1 MKRGAAN
8 AGIVQNMYAP
18 MALAYDEIWAP
29 LLRPFGLKL
38 LLGLRLGLQASTPR
52 RVLDLGCGVGSLLP
66 DIQEQFPDAK
76 ILGSDLTE
84 GMLRLAPS
92 RFGRVAMDCT
102 RPALASDS
110 VDAIVSAFMLF
121 HVPDPGSALRCMHE
135 MLRPGGSV
143 AIAVWGSNRDEPG
156 VAAWSEELDVQGAGP
171 DPAAGGP
178 RDGDSQ
184 VKSPEKLA
192 GLLIEAGFENVVTQ
206 LDGWEQR
213 WTPEAFMDWRTR
225 MTDSRRRL
233 ATLEPSAQAACIQRV
248 RDRVM
253 KLPAED
259 LTGGYEV
266 VLATATRP

>member
-1 MKRGAAN
+1 MNLGAAN
-8 AGIVQNMYAP
+8 AGIVRNMYAP

-38 LLGLRLGLQASTPR
+38 LGRLQEGAPR

-66 DIQEQFPDAK
+66 DIEDHFPEATV
-76 ILGSDLTE
+76 IGCDLTE
-84 GMLRLAPS
+84 GMLRMAPS
-92 RFGRVAMDCT
+92 RFARVAMDCT
-102 RPALASDS
+102 RPALAAAS

-121 HVPDPGSALRCMHE
+121 HVPDPGAALGCMHE
-135 MLRPGGSV
+135 MLRPGGAV

-156 VAAWSEELDVQGAGP
+156 VQVWSEELDLAGAAP
-171 DPAAGGP
+171 DPAAEGP
-178 RDGDSQ
+178 PDGDSQ

-192 GLLIEAGFENVVTQ
+192 GLLTGAGFEHVVAQ

-233 ATLEPSAQAACIQRV
+233 ATLAPPAQAACIERA
-248 RDRVM
+248 RERVM
-253 KLPAED
+253 TLPAEA

-266 VLATATRP
+266 VLGSARRP